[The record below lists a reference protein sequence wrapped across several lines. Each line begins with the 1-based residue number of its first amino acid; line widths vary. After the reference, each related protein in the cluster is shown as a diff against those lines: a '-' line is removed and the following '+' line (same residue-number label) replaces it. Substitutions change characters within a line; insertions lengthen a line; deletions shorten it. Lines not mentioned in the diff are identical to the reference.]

1 MAIYKEDI
9 VDIELESGVIH
20 RTFLHHSIGLGD
32 AKANRFGVRLFRNGE
47 PDNIGTATLTALF
60 MAPNGQNQIINE
72 TNFSGST
79 TIDGNVAYVTLP
91 SACYANEG
99 QFCLAIKLNKSGVTT
114 TMRIIDGMV
123 ANTGVTGATVPA
135 TPVPTSDQI
144 LAAYDA
150 AVAMAASSVRFDTA
164 QALETSEKKQA
175 RENID
180 AVGKG
185 MISEY
190 EYDPDTTYSAGEYC
204 IWNGQLRRSQVDGN
218 IGHTPGAST
227 TAYWAVCTA
236 MGQVKTAIEDIAQ
249 PYDFT
254 KSYAKGDYISRSRKI
269 LKANKPTG
277 DGDFV
282 SGDWDELDD
291 IANDLKEENS
301 DLQSAIDKQLGGNAA
316 FVWEWLQGGWSDLSE
331 NPPTS
336 HTSSTSST

>member
-47 PDNIGTATLTALF
+47 AENIGTATLTALF

-150 AVAMAASSVRFDTA
+150 AVAMAQASVRFDTDQSLTSA
-164 QALETSEKKQA
+164 QKLQA

-185 MISEY
+185 MITET
-190 EYDPDTTYSAGEYC
+190 EYDADATYSAGEYC
-204 IWNGQLRRSQVDGN
+204 TWNGQLRRSQVDGN
-218 IGHTPGAST
+218 IGHTPGEST
-227 TAYWAVCTA
+227 TEYWAVCTA

-254 KSYAKGDYISRSRKI
+254 KRYAKGDYISRNRKI
-269 LKANKPTG
+269 LKANKTTG

-282 SGDWDELDD
+282 SGDWDELED
-291 IANDLKEENS
+291 IANDLKATVELIS
-301 DLQSAIDKQLGGNAA
+301 GTRYRLVI
-316 FVWEWLQGGWSDLSE
+316 
-331 NPPTS
+331 
-336 HTSSTSST
+336 